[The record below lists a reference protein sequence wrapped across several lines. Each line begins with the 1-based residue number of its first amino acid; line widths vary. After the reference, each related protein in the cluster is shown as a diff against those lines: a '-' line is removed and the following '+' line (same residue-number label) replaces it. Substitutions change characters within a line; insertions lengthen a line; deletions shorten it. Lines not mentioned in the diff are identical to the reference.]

1 MRNDDNFKKSIDNL
15 FKEKEL
21 FHKAQAKLSFEEKI
35 EILIRLQN
43 IAQTIH
49 PSSDKSQMVWK
60 ISSKSS
66 N

>member
-1 MRNDDNFKKSIDNL
+1 MKNDDTFKIRIDNL

-21 FHKAQAKLSFEEKI
+21 FHKERAKLSFEEKI

-49 PSSDKSQMVWK
+49 PSSDKSQMVWEVSFK
-60 ISSKSS
+60 P
-66 N
+66 